1 MTFKKLIRDLKCED
15 CDGKGG
21 HRVRPCA
28 DCKGQGMKV
37 KMVQV
42 NFTYILVLKLLS
54 MYMKFRA
61 RHIEWQ

>member
-21 HRVRPCA
+21 TRVKSCA

-42 NFTYILVLKLLS
+42 RRS
-54 MYMKFRA
+54 
-61 RHIEWQ
+61 IEDSLIIVW